1 MTVHAVAA
9 IGEFGHVGA
18 ADENRTGSTQAR
30 HGWCIALGRWR
41 VLEDDRAGA
50 GGITLEVEQILYRD
64 RDAGQR
70 RGHDALLAQAI
81 AGSRCCQ
88 RAVAMNL
95 DESASALPGRIS
107 DTRKILTGKRL
118 GRHGACRKG
127 LRDIG
132 KGFHG
137 WQGME
142 DAVK

>member
-1 MTVHAVAA
+1 MAVHAVAA

-70 RGHDALLAQAI
+70 RGHDALLAQGI
-81 AGSRCCQ
+81 AGSRRRQ
-88 RAVAMNL
+88 RAAGMDL
-95 DESASALPGRIS
+95 DEGTGALPGRIG
-107 DTRKILTGKRL
+107 DALKVLTGKRL

-127 LRDIG
+127 LRNIG

-137 WQGME
+137 
-142 DAVK
+142 